1 MRFEIV
7 NRNEPEFNHFVLLP
21 TIELIGELYNDDDNV
36 YEGYYEYSLGVS
48 FLNFS
53 IWMIWIR

>member
-7 NRNEPEFNHFVLLP
+7 NRNETGFQHFVLIP
-21 TIELIGELYNDDDNV
+21 TIELISEFYDDEDLFGWEN
-36 YEGYYEYSLGVS
+36 SLGIS

-53 IWMIWIR
+53 IWVIWI